1 MTTDAINHPAH
12 YTSSPAKCECGRTIE
27 CIDITEH
34 MSFPLGNTVK
44 YVWRADLKHDDGGLE
59 DLEKGLWYLQRE
71 ISRRE
76 AANTPDRPTTPEP
89 ETSPA
94 KPGPSASQPGL
105 RVGARVRI
113 VKHPFSFTAHVGR
126 EGLITDE
133 VVASAFYQVRLD
145 GKGPKFMYCADEL
158 EVIGQPEN
166 MCAIDG
172 RHTHDGTGTEI
183 TYEGPHT

>member
-1 MTTDAINHPAH
+1 MTDAINHPAH

-59 DLEKGLWYLQRE
+59 DLRKAAWYIDRE
-71 ISRRE
+71 IKRRE

-94 KPGPSASQPGL
+94 KPGPSASQDGL
-105 RVGARVRI
+105 RVGARVRVSYGSIFMPGHEGEI
-113 VKHPFSFTAHVGR
+113 VA
-126 EGLITDE
+126 EGAPRAGYDWTVKLDKLIQPNEFRTH
-133 VVASAFYQVRLD
+133 
-145 GKGPKFMYCADEL
+145 EL

-166 MCAIDG
+166 MCAIEG
-172 RHTHDGTGTEI
+172 RHTHDGTGTE
-183 TYEGPHT
+183 TTHEGPHT